1 MSLVISIPT
10 VEMSEPSPCGGD
22 MLPRPLPSREDILRE
37 MERRITATYEVMRDI
52 KTKID
57 ELVVHL
63 LWDAFSS
70 PYCLDAAARQSF
82 LQSKPEYVS
91 TKAALD
97 SAVAVF
103 HDAIAMRD
111 RFMST

>member
-1 MSLVISIPT
+1 MSLTISIPT

-22 MLPRPLPSREDILRE
+22 VMPRPLPTREDILCE
-37 MERRITATYEVMRDI
+37 LGRRITASYEVMRDI
-52 KTKID
+52 KTEID
-57 ELVVHL
+57 ELVVNL

-70 PYCLDAAARQSF
+70 PYCLDAAARQAF
-82 LQSKPEYVS
+82 LQSNPEYAS
-91 TKAALD
+91 TKAKLD
-97 SAVAVF
+97 SAIAVF